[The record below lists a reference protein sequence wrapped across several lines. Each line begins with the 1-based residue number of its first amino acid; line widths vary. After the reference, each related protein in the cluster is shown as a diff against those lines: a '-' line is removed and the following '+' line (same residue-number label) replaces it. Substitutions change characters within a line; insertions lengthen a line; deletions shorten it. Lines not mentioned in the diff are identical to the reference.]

1 MRSTTAWKIV
11 DTRIVV
17 PKMATHLSHLR
28 RGSGLPS
35 RQRAMLF
42 MIKDLITQKGQDGVP
57 LARNYSRKS
66 LAKMH
71 HYRRSFYFMTII
83 FYQNHIII
91 ILFAKSC
98 SRAKN
103 FSGYSPRIPSFW
115 NVTFRRNSLRSI
127 YKTENQSF
135 TMPADWLSLRRSS
148 RFRSSLPCRS
158 LSYSEPRLMR
168 LRKST
173 RSCIPKEFS
182 ATKKSCSPCL
192 RTQSWKS

>member
-1 MRSTTAWKIV
+1 
-11 DTRIVV
+11 
-17 PKMATHLSHLR
+17 MATHLSHLR
-28 RGSGLPS
+28 RGSGLPI

-42 MIKDLITQKGQDGVP
+42 MIKDLITQKGHDGVP

-83 FYQNHIII
+83 FYRNHIII

-103 FSGYSPRIPSFW
+103 FSGYSLRILSFW
-115 NVTFRRNSLRSI
+115 NVTSRGNSLRSI
-127 YKTENQSF
+127 YKTGNQSF
-135 TMPADWLSLRRSS
+135 TMPADWPSLRRSS
-148 RFRSSLPCRS
+148 RFRLSLPCRYRS
-158 LSYSEPRLMR
+158 CSEPRLMR

-173 RSCIPKEFS
+173 KSSIPREFS
-182 ATKKSCSPCL
+182 VTKKSCSPCL
-192 RTQSWKS
+192 RTQS